1 MAMIAAATAPIF
13 VAAAGGAVDYARYA
27 EVRQVSEKALD
38 SASIGV
44 ATAISRGQLDPE
56 DKAAHEAYGKE
67 LFSLNI
73 NDNSVGNNVTPVNFS
88 VEYNPVTFSVTAN
101 VDVAVPTIF
110 AGLIGIPSFD
120 ASIASTSGFGGT
132 PGDNGEG
139 GLNKVEFS
147 FVLDLTG
154 SMKGERLDALK
165 VALRDSL
172 NVLLPAGADGEPGR
186 NDDRVRVG
194 FVPYSVSVNLG
205 NDFHEKAVGANT
217 ASANSNNTCVTEREG
232 VNAFSPVAP
241 TSSLT
246 NTLYET
252 DSDLRTFSSD
262 ACPDVAIR
270 PLTNDRGAL
279 LGDIE
284 AFSASGATGG
294 HMGIDWGVNL
304 LLDEWQDFWPD
315 NSKPA
320 DNDAKGVRKVLVVMT
335 DGEFNTSYYN
345 NNTIQAFSLPNSG
358 SNSTRR
364 ARRSNVAALK
374 FCDLA
379 KSENSN
385 IEVYTIAFDAGSSA
399 EALLKA
405 CATPDPEGT
414 EEGEGHFFDAASGE
428 ELAAAFQSI
437 VGRELPVLLLN

>member
-1 MAMIAAATAPIF
+1 MAIIAAASAPIF
-13 VAAAGGAVDYARYA
+13 VAAAGGAVDYARFTDI
-27 EVRQVSEKALD
+27 RQVSEKALD

-56 DKAAHEAYGKE
+56 DKAAHEAYGLE

-88 VEYNPVTFSVTAN
+88 MEYNPVTFSVTAN
-101 VDVAVPTIF
+101 VDVEVPTVF
-110 AGLIGIPSFD
+110 AGLIGISSFD
-120 ASIASTSGFGGT
+120 TSIASTSGFGGT
-132 PGDNGEG
+132 PGENGEG
-139 GLNKVEFS
+139 GLDKVEFS

-154 SMKGERLDALK
+154 SMRGARLDALK

-172 NVLLPAGADGEPGR
+172 NVLLPAGTGGEPGR

-194 FVPYSVSVNLG
+194 FVPYSASVNLG
-205 NDFHEKAVGANT
+205 DDFHKKAVGANT
-217 ASANSNNTCVTEREG
+217 ASASSRNTCVTEREG
-232 VNAFSPVAP
+232 LNAFSAVAP
-241 TSSLT
+241 ISSSS

-252 DSDLRTFSSD
+252 DSAVRDSSTG
-262 ACPDVAIR
+262 ACPDAAIR
-270 PLTNDRGAL
+270 PLTNDRDVL

-284 AFSASGATGG
+284 VFSASGATGG

-304 LLDEWQDFWPD
+304 LLDEWQDFWPEGA
-315 NSKPA
+315 KPA
-320 DNDAKGVRKVLVVMT
+320 DNGAAGVRKVLVVMT

-358 SNSTRR
+358 SSSTRR
-364 ARRSNVAALK
+364 TQRSNVAALK

-379 KSENSN
+379 KSANSN
-385 IEVYTIAFDAGSSA
+385 IEVYTIAFDAGRSA

-414 EEGEGHFFDAASGE
+414 EEGEGHFFGAVSGE